1 MELSESDAK
10 IIFTEESRST
20 LFFDKWRWCVSW
32 RQPEIA
38 VLRGTDL
45 NPAKI
50 SSVLASRKHWEKAR
64 TSTLGRLRPEF
75 KSRITQEVEEHI
87 EYVRLWLLT
96 NDCPKK
102 IVYSTGQIN
111 IYTSD
116 KDTVD
121 QAIEIAK
128 SITLGSIK
136 VKQAN
141 VDLPPDT
148 VILKREY
155 GYKFRTYFKSRD
167 LSDNAKATLHAWTTN
182 MGSHVY
188 VCPSMKKFLNGN
200 STVGWR
206 RPNWTWDH
214 YFVDHNDPRLDFWIA
229 MVCPGI
235 IRKTM
240 AIQSPAK

>member
-1 MELSESDAK
+1 M
-10 IIFTEESRST
+10 
-20 LFFDKWRWCVSW
+20 SW